1 MIRGAGQGSL
11 LAAARRPLQASLAV
25 LSVAAGVAAL
35 VIVVSSEDAWR
46 RGLDR
51 WYEQRGVNVIHVGS
65 SWHPVQGL
73 PGNAEETHLLLESC
87 PSLSAATPVAEGRMM
102 LKWGRQAKS
111 CQVRGVLPGFER
123 VSTPHLLRG
132 RLFDRKDERDR
143 AAVCVLD
150 VALARIIFDDLD
162 PLGRDVRIGGH
173 RMRVVG
179 IADDLTRGGLSEE
192 AHLRFGGM
200 EVYQEDV
207 DAFQASMKGVIVPL
221 ATARSTLGLSVSKLL
236 ARADDHRLAI
246 PELRRY
252 LRVDERELGERRAV
266 WSMADEKTAAVSARN
281 RLRLFIGTAVMLT
294 LLSTGIGLA
303 SVIYVAVDE
312 QQREIGILRAC
323 GAARAAIG
331 RVFLVGACWIGCL
344 GGVVGSVL
352 GLTGLRYVGAVGFPR
367 TFEGYSED
375 PLRLATSLLPGTV
388 VTASWQTSVLAAAM
402 ALAIAA
408 AAAYLPAAEAS
419 NLDPG
424 RAIAADL
431 PRRHSLRR
439 YLTGL
444 QLVVAL
450 GVVLLLTSVHEGIAL
465 EQLGAIQSFS
475 QSDTVLIE
483 LTPTRH
489 RSEIVSVA
497 DPWRKLAL
505 DPREAEALLALSPA
519 FRSME
524 SQAYVWGEHYPLKS
538 GRHILGGPEVGFEAV
553 TAGYFESEDMQLVEG
568 RFFTPGEVSAG
579 SQAIVLTDKACLRLE
594 LDEACNKSV
603 RLGGMLF
610 RVVGVVQAGAEG
622 ASDYAYIPITGVP
635 ARWFAGFPYT
645 GAKLRSH
652 LMPDS
657 RYATAERQLLAAL
670 ERRLPKQTMDHVEL
684 RGNLPDRHRL
694 SGLRRSAA
702 IRASII
708 GFSALLIA
716 LIGLVNML
724 LVSVSE
730 QTREIGLRRACGA
743 SRPAIAGMVLLEA
756 LVICLPGC
764 MVGLGLGIAAAH
776 LVGAWAK
783 LSTAVPAFWIMVS
796 AGTALLGGLLAS
808 LIPAVRAAMLHPVEA
823 LRTE

>member
-1 MIRGAGQGSL
+1 M
-11 LAAARRPLQASLAV
+11 V
-25 LSVAAGVAAL
+25 
-35 VIVVSSEDAWR
+35 
-46 RGLDR
+46 
-51 WYEQRGVNVIHVGS
+51 
-65 SWHPVQGL
+65 
-73 PGNAEETHLLLESC
+73 
-87 PSLSAATPVAEGRMM
+87 

-111 CQVRGVLPGFER
+111 SVVRGVLPGFER
-123 VSTPHLLRG
+123 ISTTHLLRG
-132 RLFDRKDERDR
+132 RLFNGKDERGR

-150 VALARIIFDDLD
+150 AAMARIIFGDLD

-179 IADDLTRGGLSEE
+179 IADDLTRGGLGEE

-200 EVYQEDV
+200 EVYQEDL

-221 ATARSTLGLSVSKLL
+221 ATARATLGLPVAKLL
-236 ARADDHRLAI
+236 GRAEDHRLAI

-252 LRVDERELGERRAV
+252 LRVDERELDERRAV

-281 RLRLFIGTAVMLT
+281 RLRLFIGMAVMLT
-294 LLSTGIGLA
+294 LLSAGIGLA
-303 SVIYVAVDE
+303 SVIYVAVNE

-323 GAARAAIG
+323 GATRAAIG

-375 PLRLATSLLPGTV
+375 PLRLATALLPGTV
-388 VTASWQTSVLAAAM
+388 VTASWQTSVLAAAT

-408 AAAYLPAAEAS
+408 AAAYLPAVEAS
-419 NLDPG
+419 KLDPG
-424 RAIAADL
+424 RAIAANL

-439 YLTGL
+439 WLTGL

-450 GVVLLLTSVHEGIAL
+450 AVVLLLTSVHEGIAL

-489 RSEIVSVA
+489 KSEMASIA
-497 DPWRKLAL
+497 DSWTKLAL

-524 SQAYVWGEHYPLKS
+524 SQAYVWGDRYPLKS
-538 GRHILGGPEVGFEAV
+538 GRHVLGGQEVGFEAV
-553 TAGYFESEDMQLVEG
+553 TAGYFGSEDMQLVEG
-568 RFFTPGEVSAG
+568 RFFTPDEVSAR
-579 SQAIVLTDKACLRLE
+579 SQVIVLTDKACIHLE

-603 RLGGMLF
+603 RLGGVLF

-622 ASDYAYIPITGVP
+622 ASNYAYIPVTSVP

-645 GAKLRSH
+645 GAKLRAH
-652 LMPDS
+652 LRPDS
-657 RYATAERQLLAAL
+657 GYATAERQLLAAL
-670 ERRLPKQTMDHVEL
+670 ERRLPKQTMDHLDL
-684 RGNLPDRHRL
+684 RGNIPDHHRL

-716 LIGLVNML
+716 VIGLVNIL

-730 QTREIGLRRACGA
+730 QTREIGLRRALGA
-743 SRPAIAGMVLLEA
+743 TRGRIAGMVVAEA
-756 LVICLPGC
+756 LLICVPGC
-764 MVGLGLGIAAAH
+764 VAGVGLGVLAARFVGSWAH
-776 LVGAWAK
+776 
-783 LSTAVPAFWIMVS
+783 LSTAVPMFWIAVAAGAALVS
-796 AGTALLGGLLAS
+796 GLTASLLPAARAALLD
-808 LIPAVRAAMLHPVEA
+808 PVEA